1 MTDSI
6 ALVGRTNVGKSLL
19 FNKLVQYKNSIVLN
33 KHGVTRDVNQ
43 GKILYEDKYLNLY
56 DTAGITSQDEQFS
69 KLAYEKTLK
78 AIDKSS
84 VILFVTSLEDGV
96 TSSDK
101 EICSVLRKLNKEII
115 LVINKC
121 DKQKSTLKK
130 YEFSELG
137 FNNSFEVSAKTN
149 KGLLDLIKKTFS
161 LTDPRIYSEIKT
173 NRIAFI
179 GKPNVGKST
188 LINSILNESRSITSD
203 TPGTTI
209 DSLEIPFTFKDQ
221 NYLIYDTAGIMKKS
235 STKEIINKYSI
246 NMSLKC
252 ISDANVCVLVISGTE
267 LVSKQDKNIFN
278 IIKENNKP
286 FILVINKVDL
296 INKNDM
302 KKLRS
307 SIDYFSNIL
316 FGTKV
321 IYLSALENRN
331 IRKLLFT
338 IKGLVSNLHKEY
350 RPSKLTKILNDACN
364 KHPVKNNR
372 NRLIKLKFAKQNK
385 SSDLS
390 ISIHGNQTDKIP
402 DSYRKYL
409 VNYFSDQ
416 LGLSGVPIR
425 LIFKKEKNPF
435 DMGSNS
441 K

>member
-43 GKILYEDKYLNLY
+43 GKLLYEDKYLNLY

-69 KLAYEKTLK
+69 KLAYEKTLQ
-78 AIDKSS
+78 AINKSS
-84 VILFVTSLEDGV
+84 VVLFVTSLEDGV

-101 EICSVLRKLNKEII
+101 EICSILRKLNKEII
-115 LVINKC
+115 LVINKS
-121 DKQKSTLKK
+121 DKQKSILKK

-137 FNNSFEVSAKTN
+137 FINSFEVSAKTN
-149 KGLLDLIKKTFS
+149 KGLVDLIKKTFALANS
-161 LTDPRIYSEIKT
+161 RIYTEVKT

-209 DSLEIPFTFKDQ
+209 DSLEIPFTFKDK

-252 ISDANVCVLVISGTE
+252 ISDSNVCVLVISASD
-267 LVSKQDKNIFN
+267 LVSKQDKNIFK

-286 FILVINKVDL
+286 FILVINKIDL
-296 INKNDM
+296 VNKNDM

-316 FGTKV
+316 FGTKI

-425 LIFKKEKNPF
+425 LIFKKEKNPY